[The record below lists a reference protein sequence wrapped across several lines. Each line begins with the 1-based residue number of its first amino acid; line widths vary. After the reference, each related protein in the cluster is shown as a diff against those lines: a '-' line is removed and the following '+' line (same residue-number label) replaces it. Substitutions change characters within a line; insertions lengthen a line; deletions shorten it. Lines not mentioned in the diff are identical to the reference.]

1 MRCAAEHRPGPPGT
15 RSRKTAA
22 IRWTAALAAACLL
35 AACTGT
41 HGHSR
46 HSGHHARSPRHRL
59 GIPARV
65 APHIFVFNGGGAV
78 GGGAPV
84 IFIGAGPAHGSRPK
98 ITVPPIPP
106 AQSSL
111 TIAMPLE
118 AYQAISTQQQEALAD
133 ASNQLVQHCMAA
145 RGFQD
150 TSSSSPPVS
159 NVATLGQV
167 EAAGAGLTSITQART
182 FGFAR
187 PKGAGSA
194 PSGPQ
199 IIGFVSAAGF
209 GQSLKAGR
217 AYAEALFGFGPG
229 SGSGPGGHLG
239 CLQQASKQVYGALFG
254 EPVPDPVPQIAE
266 QAASFTQTDPRI
278 HAVIRAWSACM
289 ARHYYHYASPSQVEG
304 HRWKTPPNR
313 AEIAT
318 AVADVTCKTQTNLL
332 NTWLAVEAAYQQALI
347 GQNLATLS
355 QLQANFAPLLRRANA
370 ALAAAH

>member
-111 TIAMPLE
+111 TIAMPL
-118 AYQAISTQQQEALAD
+118 
-133 ASNQLVQHCMAA
+133 
-145 RGFQD
+145 
-150 TSSSSPPVS
+150 
-159 NVATLGQV
+159 
-167 EAAGAGLTSITQART
+167 
-182 FGFAR
+182 
-187 PKGAGSA
+187 
-194 PSGPQ
+194 
-199 IIGFVSAAGF
+199 
-209 GQSLKAGR
+209 
-217 AYAEALFGFGPG
+217 
-229 SGSGPGGHLG
+229 
-239 CLQQASKQVYGALFG
+239 
-254 EPVPDPVPQIAE
+254 
-266 QAASFTQTDPRI
+266 
-278 HAVIRAWSACM
+278 
-289 ARHYYHYASPSQVEG
+289 
-304 HRWKTPPNR
+304 
-313 AEIAT
+313 
-318 AVADVTCKTQTNLL
+318 
-332 NTWLAVEAAYQQALI
+332 
-347 GQNLATLS
+347 
-355 QLQANFAPLLRRANA
+355 
-370 ALAAAH
+370 

>member
-1 MRCAAEHRPGPPGT
+1 
-15 RSRKTAA
+15 
-22 IRWTAALAAACLL
+22 
-35 AACTGT
+35 
-41 HGHSR
+41 
-46 HSGHHARSPRHRL
+46 
-59 GIPARV
+59 V
-65 APHIFVFNGGGAV
+65 VIFSGGGAL
-78 GGGAPV
+78 GGGPV
-84 IFIGAGPAHGSRPK
+84 FFIGAGGGGGSRPK

-111 TIAMPLE
+111 TVAMPLE
-118 AYQAISTQQQEALAD
+118 AYQAISTQQQAALAD
-133 ASNQLVQHCMAA
+133 ASNLLVQHCMAA
-145 RGFQD
+145 RGFED
-150 TSSSSPPVS
+150 TSSASPPFS
-159 NVATLGQV
+159 SVATLGQV
-167 EAAGAGLTSITQART
+167 EAAGAGLTSLTQART

-187 PKGAGSA
+187 PKGTGSA

-199 IIGFVSAAGF
+199 IIGFVNAAGF

-229 SGSGPGGHLG
+229 FGGGPGGHLG
-239 CLQQASKQVYGALFG
+239 CLQQASKAVYGAQVG

-278 HAVIRAWSACM
+278 RAVIRAWSACM
-289 ARHYYHYASPSQVEG
+289 ARHFYHYGSPSQVEG
-304 HRWKTPPNR
+304 HRWRTPPDR

-318 AVADVTCKTQTNLL
+318 SVADVTCKAQTNLL

-355 QLQANFAPLLRRANA
+355 QLQANFAPLQRRADA

>member
-1 MRCAAEHRPGPPGT
+1 MRTGT
-15 RSRKTAA
+15 GTAA
-22 IRWTAALAAACLL
+22 RWAAALAAACLL
-35 AACTGT
+35 AACTGAP
-41 HGHSR
+41 GGA
-46 HSGHHARSPRHRL
+46 GHHARSSLFPPGRRARFFAPRVVIL
-59 GIPARV
+59 
-65 APHIFVFNGGGAV
+65 GGAGA
-78 GGGAPV
+78 GGSPV
-84 IFIGAGPAHGSRPK
+84 FFIGAGGGGSRPK

-106 AQSSL
+106 ANSSL

-118 AYQAISTQQQEALAD
+118 AYQAISTQQQETLAD
-133 ASNQLVQHCMAA
+133 ASTLLIQHCMAA

-150 TSSSSPPVS
+150 TNSASPPFS
-159 NVATLGQV
+159 SVATLEQV
-167 EAAGAGLTSITQART
+167 EASGAGLTSIAQART

-187 PKGAGSA
+187 PKGAGSG

-229 SGSGPGGHLG
+229 TGTGPGGHLG
-239 CLQQASKQVYGALFG
+239 CLQQASKAVYGAQVG

-278 HAVIRAWSACM
+278 RAVLRAWSACM
-289 ARHYYHYASPSQVEG
+289 ARHFYHYASPSQVEG
-304 HRWKTPPNR
+304 HHWRTPPNR

-318 AVADVTCKTQTNLL
+318 AVADVTCKAQVNLL

-355 QLQANFAPLLRRANA
+355 QLQANFAPLLRRADA
-370 ALAAAH
+370 ALAAAR